1 MGRSTNQ
8 KVNFVWRFS
17 ITKISFFTNMKGKLN
32 KLSKSN
38 VVYQFSCPGC
48 ESSYIGKT
56 DRTLFERTKEHVT
69 RANVKNQ
76 FSINNLIPND
86 VNTHEFRL
94 NLVLQNTRITD
105 ESNNWNVLLFKEA
118 YHIKGKCPVL
128 NNGVKAS
135 REMQLF

>member
-1 MGRSTNQ
+1 
-8 KVNFVWRFS
+8 
-17 ITKISFFTNMKGKLN
+17 MKEKLN

-94 NLVLQNTRITD
+94 NLVRQNTRIID
-105 ESNNWNVLLFKEA
+105 QSNNWNVSMFKEA
-118 YHIKGKCPVL
+118 YHIGKCPNL
-128 NNGVKAS
+128 NNSVKAS
-135 REMQLF
+135 KEMQLL